1 MSRANSHISSVIKV
15 REDMKK
21 GVYVENL
28 SEFEVHTVG
37 DILQLLTQ
45 VTHLFGSTSFSL
57 LYSHIFVLSS
67 EHLMYASKSCHF
79 ALILGL

>member
-57 LYSHIFVLSS
+57 LYSHIFALSS
-67 EHLMYASKSCHF
+67 EHLMYASKSFHF